1 MKRLIYISLALILAA
16 CGTNPQPPE
25 NNNGDGGGNGERPL
39 CDDGR
44 HSLAV
49 NAKPIEFGKAYEST
63 SGLIYYRAETDRP
76 TRVTL
81 RLDNLPNY
89 GFIDYRVLNRE
100 QESVI
105 SGHFSEQDGPIPPS
119 AVFTDEIE
127 QAGGVF
133 VQLEHINFDLND
145 TRCAKFQFTL
155 FRE

>member
-81 RLDNLPNY
+81 RLDNLPDY
-89 GFIDYRVLNRE
+89 GYLSYRVLNRN

-127 QAGGVF
+127 EAGGVF
-133 VQLEHINFDLND
+133 VQLEHVVFDLNN